1 MAAVPTVTPRHS
13 FTTAS
18 LRTTSM
24 RVTSATAASFKRISI
39 QILRASAYLDK
50 KQNECIDPFPVKR
63 IQKPHLKTEWQLR
76 NKQEPEP

>member
-24 RVTSATAASFKRISI
+24 RVTSATAESFRRISI
-39 QILRASAYLDK
+39 QILRASAYLDR
-50 KQNECIDPFPVKR
+50 KQNEFINPFPAKR
-63 IQKPHLKTEWQLR
+63 HIENRAETG
-76 NKQEPEP
+76 KQT